1 LPRKNIKP
9 ELEFK
14 TITRF
19 IIIFYNLESHNQSTI
34 FFLNQNPEQ
43 LARDEIDSALQRSGW
58 VVQKKNAI
66 NLRAG
71 LGVAVCEYQT
81 AVGPADYV
89 LFVDAK
95 PVGVIEAKREDEAV
109 RITMHE
115 DQSSE
120 YAKAKL
126 KYINNDPLPFVY
138 ESTGEL
144 TRFTDYRDPKPRSR
158 PVFTFHRPQTFENW
172 LRETKTLRA
181 RLFDIPV
188 LCADPSPTG
197 GSRMGAGALRDCQTV
212 AITNLEKSFR
222 ENRPKA
228 LVQMATGS
236 GKTFTAITSIYR
248 LLKFAKAKR
257 ILFLVNTRNL
267 GEQAEQEFKKFEP
280 QDDNRLFPELYGI
293 TRLSSSFIPQ
303 DSQVYISTIQRLYSI
318 LKGTELDEREEEE
331 DPASKKWKPKE
342 PMPVVYNQKVP
353 MEFFDFIVIDE
364 CHQSI
369 YNLWKQVLDYFDA
382 FQIGLTATPDNRTF
396 GYFEKNIVSD
406 YGYKKAVEDGVL
418 VPYNVFEI
426 ETKITK
432 QGAKIS
438 IGEYID
444 RREKLTRKK
453 FWNQL
458 DEDVE
463 YSSKQLDDKVVN
475 VNQITLIIQAFR
487 DALPSMFPD
496 RWMSPAHPDLPE
508 GKATTSQP
516 TPVGDTAQDT
526 ASSQGEAGSA
536 HSPFGGAGG
545 GCGSFEV
552 PKTLIF
558 AKSDSHADD
567 IINIVRRE
575 FAEENKFCKKIT
587 YRTSEGLEKEDPKT
601 VFQQFRNSYY
611 PRIAVT
617 VDMIATGT
625 DIRPLEVLLFM
636 RDVKS
641 RSYYEQMKGRG
652 TRTCSL
658 DELRS
663 TGTPSA
669 KFTKDHFVIIDAIG
683 VEKSQKTDS
692 RPLEKKPALS
702 LKEVLEGIAMGN
714 KDEEMLSTLANRLI
728 RLDKQINEKEKAL
741 FAEKAGG
748 KTINSVVKDLLNA
761 YDADTV
767 ESLEFKVLSEN
778 PAASPEELNSKLKT
792 QHSQLIEDATAIFNN
807 YDLRNYII
815 DVRKKYDQF
824 IDHINP
830 DEITAMGWVADSK
843 AAAENLVHDFTQWIE
858 EHKIEITALQ
868 IFYAQPYRRRE
879 LSYKLIKDLAEAIK
893 TKKPRLAPIHIWKA
907 YEQLEKVSGQPKNEL
922 VALVS
927 LVRKVSGIDSTL
939 TAWDKTVDKN
949 FQDWI
954 FKKQAGTLKY
964 SREQVQWLHMIK
976 DYIAA
981 SFHVDREDFEL
992 DPFNKQGGLGK
1003 MWQLFGEETDALIN
1017 ELNESLVA

>member
-1 LPRKNIKP
+1 M
-9 ELEFK
+9 
-14 TITRF
+14 
-19 IIIFYNLESHNQSTI
+19 
-34 FFLNQNPEQ
+34 NQNPEQ
-43 LARDEIDSALQRSGW
+43 LARDRIDDQLTACGW
-58 VVQKKNAI
+58 TIQNKNSI
-66 NLRAG
+66 NLAAG
-71 LGVAVCEYQT
+71 IGIAIREYQT
-81 AVGPADYV
+81 DAGPADYI
-89 LFVDAK
+89 LFVNKK
-95 PVGVIEAKREDEAV
+95 PVGLIEAKREEEAV
-109 RITMHE
+109 RLTMHE
-115 DQSSE
+115 EQSTE
-120 YAKAKL
+120 YASAKL
-126 KYINNDPLPFVY
+126 KYIDNDPLPFVY

-158 PVFTFHRPQTFENW
+158 PVFSFHRPQTFEAW
-172 LRETKTLRA
+172 LREDKTLRA
-181 RLFDIPV
+181 RVHDIPV
-188 LCADPSPTG
+188 LSN
-197 GSRMGAGALRDCQTV
+197 AGLRDCQVT

-280 QDDNRLFPELYGI
+280 QDDNRLFPELYGV

-318 LKGTELDEREEEE
+318 LKGTELDERDEEE
-331 DPASKKWKPKE
+331 DPASKTWKKKE

-406 YGYKKAVEDGVL
+406 YGFKKAVEDGVL

-463 YSSKQLDDKVVN
+463 YSNKQLDDKVVN
-475 VNQITLIIQAFR
+475 VNQIQLIIQAVR
-487 DALPSMFPD
+487 DQLPVMFPD
-496 RWMSPAHPDLPE
+496 RIDAE
-508 GKATTSQP
+508 GK
-516 TPVGDTAQDT
+516 
-526 ASSQGEAGSA
+526 
-536 HSPFGGAGG
+536 
-545 GCGSFEV
+545 FEV

-587 YRTSEGLEKEDPKT
+587 YRTAEGPEKEDPKT
-601 VFQQFRNSYY
+601 VLQQFRMSYY

-663 TGTPSA
+663 TGTPAA

-692 RPLEKKPALS
+692 RPLEKKPGLS

-714 KDEEMLSTLANRLI
+714 KDEEMLTTLANRLI
-728 RLDKQINEKEKAL
+728 RLDKQINEKEKAA

-748 KTINSVVKDLLNA
+748 KTINSVVKDLLNV

-767 ESLEFKVLSEN
+767 EILKLQ
-778 PAASPEELNSKLKT
+778 AASDKPGASEEEINSTFKIQHSKL
-792 QHSQLIEDATAIFNN
+792 IEAATAVIDN

-815 DVRKKYDQF
+815 DVRKKYDQY

-830 DEITAMGWVADSK
+830 DEITAMGWLADSK
-843 AAAENLVHDFTQWIE
+843 AAAENLVHDFKAWISA
-858 EHKIEITALQ
+858 HKTEITALQ
-868 IFYAQPYRRRE
+868 LFYAQPYQRRE
-879 LSYKLIKDLAEAIK
+879 LSYTMLKELAETIK
-893 TKKPRLAPIHIWKA
+893 MNKPLLAPLHVWKA

-922 VALVS
+922 MALIS
-927 LVRKVSGIDSTL
+927 LVRKVTGIDETL
-939 TAWDKTVDKN
+939 TAFDKTVDKN

-954 FKKQAGTLKY
+954 FKKQAGAIKY
-964 SREQVQWLHMIK
+964 TEEQVQWLRMIK

-981 SFHVDREDFEL
+981 SFHVDKNDFEL

-1003 MWQLFGEETDALIN
+1003 MWQLFGEETDAIIN